1 MSGLILVQIVWK
13 SQVAAHIV
21 CKISWLA
28 GKIRG
33 HSGPQI
39 RVCSR
44 KLFFLFLIQNICFGY
59 SKEPSHRDSSFGH
72 PKHMFKLM
80 GKKIITILR
89 SKNLLNWPNDVSCN
103 SFEMSS
109 LICFAKEWTEVEVY
123 CKFKV
128 ALAETFLVFIILT
141 EITVHPL

>member
-1 MSGLILVQIVWK
+1 
-13 SQVAAHIV
+13 
-21 CKISWLA
+21 
-28 GKIRG
+28 
-33 HSGPQI
+33 
-39 RVCSR
+39 
-44 KLFFLFLIQNICFGY
+44 
-59 SKEPSHRDSSFGH
+59 
-72 PKHMFKLM
+72 MFKLM

-89 SKNLLNWPNDVSCN
+89 SKNLLNWPNDISCN

-109 LICFAKEWTEVEVY
+109 LICFAKERTEVEVY